1 MQSYLFYII
10 YCLNNTAE
18 LLHDHESVINSK
30 FSLNDSKD
38 NCYILYENDLAQPI
52 FTIYLDRN
60 FQNL

>member
-18 LLHDHESVINSK
+18 LLHDHESVINS
-30 FSLNDSKD
+30 FSLYDSKD
-38 NCYILYENDLAQPI
+38 DCYNLYVNDLAQPI
-52 FTIYLDRN
+52 FTIFLDKN